1 MASKKVLTQVKKA
14 VQLVEKEHWPVDQ
27 AALACHVS
35 IVEEITLEEL
45 EEMID
50 EELGGMYA

>member
-1 MASKKVLTQVKKA
+1 MTSKKVLTQVKKA